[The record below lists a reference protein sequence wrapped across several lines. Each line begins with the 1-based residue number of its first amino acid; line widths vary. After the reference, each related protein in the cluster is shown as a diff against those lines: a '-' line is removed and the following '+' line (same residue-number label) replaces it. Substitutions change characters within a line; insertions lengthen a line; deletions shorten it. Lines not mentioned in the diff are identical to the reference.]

1 MKRPEIRR
9 KNRRQIMQ
17 METMVQWVV
26 EALMMV
32 AGIAAG
38 SLLTLAVG
46 G

>member
-1 MKRPEIRR
+1 M
-9 KNRRQIMQ
+9 MQ

-26 EALMMV
+26 ESLMMA

-38 SLLTLAVG
+38 SLLALAVG